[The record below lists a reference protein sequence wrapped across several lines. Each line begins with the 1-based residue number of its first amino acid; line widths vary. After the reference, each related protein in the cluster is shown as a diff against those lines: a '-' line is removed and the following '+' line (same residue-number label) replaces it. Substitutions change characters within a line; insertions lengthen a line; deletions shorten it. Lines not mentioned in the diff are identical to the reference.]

1 MDESEREQELWQRVA
16 AQQQPDE
23 KRKAGMRAA
32 LERYY
37 RAVGLLR
44 SGRRDGTRSE
54 PVAGID
60 PVEASRR
67 LDGR

>member
-1 MDESEREQELWQRVA
+1 MDEPEREQELWQRVA
-16 AQQQPDE
+16 AEQQPDE
-23 KRKAGMRAA
+23 QRKRGMQAA

-44 SGRRDGTRSE
+44 AGRRDGGRDDALS
-54 PVAGID
+54 PID
-60 PVEASRR
+60 PVDGPRR